1 MITNNNNNYII
12 YVYIYILHTYVHII
26 ILYSFYYQDNVLI
39 GGQKVDRIKLQAA
52 KLQTD
57 ATKCALQL
65 ASCLFNLEELI
76 NGNPSGV
83 TNSKDEVR
91 KQTLEK
97 LDRSI

>member
-1 MITNNNNNYII
+1 M
-12 YVYIYILHTYVHII
+12 
-26 ILYSFYYQDNVLI
+26 
-39 GGQKVDRIKLQAA
+39 DRIKLQSA

-65 ASCLFNLEELI
+65 ASCLFSLEELT

-91 KQTLEK
+91 KRTVEK
-97 LDRSI
+97 LNPIRMKYITGKLNNICICT

>member
-1 MITNNNNNYII
+1 M
-12 YVYIYILHTYVHII
+12 
-26 ILYSFYYQDNVLI
+26 YSFYYQDNVLI

-65 ASCLFNLEELI
+65 ASCLFNLEELT

-83 TNSKDEVR
+83 TNSKDEICKR
-91 KQTLEK
+91 TLEK
-97 LDRSI
+97 LDPKRMKYIIGKSYNYCVSHT